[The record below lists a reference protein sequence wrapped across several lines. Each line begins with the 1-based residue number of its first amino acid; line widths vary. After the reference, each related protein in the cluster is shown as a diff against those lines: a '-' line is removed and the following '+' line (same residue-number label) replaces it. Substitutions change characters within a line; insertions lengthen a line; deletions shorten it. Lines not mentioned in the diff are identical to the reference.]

1 MIEKYTI
8 KEVSEIMK
16 LPISTIRYY
25 DKEGL
30 LPFIERKASGYRI
43 FTESDIQMLQIIECF
58 KSTGMSIKEIKQF
71 IEWVKMGDNSLQQ
84 RYELFLERKR
94 VVEEQMSTLQKQM
107 KEIHHKIWYY
117 QTALEVGTEDI
128 HKNKNISCQQD
139 IENEGQ

>member
-94 VVEEQMSTLQKQM
+94 VVEEQMTTLQKQM
-107 KEIHHKIWYY
+107 KVIHHKIWYY
-117 QTALEVGTEDI
+117 QTALEAGKEDI

>member
-1 MIEKYTI
+1 MEKYTI
-8 KEVSEIMK
+8 KEVSEIIK

-43 FTESDIQMLQIIECF
+43 FTETDIQMLQVIECF

-71 IEWVKMGDNSLQQ
+71 IEWVKIGDNSLQQ

-94 VVEEQMSTLQKQM
+94 VVEEQMSTLKKQM
-107 KEIHHKIWYY
+107 NVINHKIWYY
-117 QTALEVGTEDI
+117 QTALEAGTEDI
-128 HKNKNISCQQD
+128 HKNKHISCQQD